1 MQIKTPEF
9 NNLMRRGEKIM
20 GWMYLPLHVFVIPFL
35 LGVYS
40 LVSPKTPDSA
50 TLNVA
55 YYVIG
60 IVYVLIFM
68 RGFLRRNFDTLLDH
82 KANSLLSMVA
92 AYFINAVLSYA
103 FYAILNYVLPHF
115 GLDLDNPNNEFVNAM
130 AEEGYKT
137 VFAMAVFL
145 GPIVEEVLFRGV
157 VFGSIR
163 KKSRAW
169 AYVVSVALFS
179 LYHVWQYAIAYMDPT
194 LLLYALQYVPVSIAL
209 AWCYEK
215 SGSIWAPIFFHM
227 AVNALSL
234 TIMKNV

>member
-9 NNLMRRGEKIM
+9 NNSMKRSEKIL

-40 LVSPKTPDSA
+40 YVAPDVPN
-50 TLNVA
+50 TTVLNVA
-55 YYVIG
+55 YYAVG
-60 IVYVLIFM
+60 IVYVLLFM
-68 RGFLRRNFDTLLDH
+68 RGFLRRSFDTMLDH
-82 KANSLLSMVA
+82 KLNSFLSLVS
-92 AYFINAVLSYA
+92 AYFLNAFLSYVVFLVMQLFTA
-103 FYAILNYVLPHF
+103 ELE
-115 GLDLDNPNNEFVNAM
+115 NPNNEFVNAM
-130 AEEGYKT
+130 AQEGYKS
-137 VFAMAVFL
+137 VFVMAVFL

-163 KKSRAW
+163 KRSRLW
-169 AYVVSVALFS
+169 AYVVSIALFS

-209 AWCYEK
+209 AWSYEK

-234 TIMKNV
+234 TYMKNM